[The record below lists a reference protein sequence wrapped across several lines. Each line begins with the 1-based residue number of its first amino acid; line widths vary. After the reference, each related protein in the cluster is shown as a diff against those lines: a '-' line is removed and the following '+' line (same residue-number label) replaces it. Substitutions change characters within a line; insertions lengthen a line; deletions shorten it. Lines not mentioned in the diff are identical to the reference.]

1 MSRGRAHGTATD
13 AMRAAAAPRGVIDPA
28 TPQSPRAFDP
38 TAQPRRTFAWP
49 AHRYELAVPAG
60 ERRVLALSWLALA
73 TAALIG
79 SGLFA
84 LLLVGART
92 PGVNA
97 LLPGVDFFHVA
108 LVVHVDLS
116 VLVWFLAMA
125 GVLWTLAG
133 SERWLALGWCG
144 FTLSALG
151 AAVMTLAPFFGAAAP
166 VMSNYVPVLDDARF
180 LFGLALFGAGLA
192 LTTLRALAVP
202 GRVGLALP
210 GAGVLRFG
218 LNAAAVATALAL
230 GALLWS
236 ALALRHGA
244 AAGLV
249 GKPYYELL
257 FWGAG
262 HVVQFTW
269 TLLML
274 VGWLWLATRIEAP
287 LPLSPRVV
295 LLLFGV
301 ALVSVFA
308 TPLIYLAF
316 DVGSVEQQRLF
327 TWLMRFGGGL
337 AIVPIVLALAVAL
350 WRAPPRAPDGRAP
363 GGAADARALRACL
376 LASMALFCVGGVIG
390 FLIRGSD
397 VRVPAHYHG
406 AIVGVTLALM
416 GVTYALLPAL
426 GFARPGAIARWQPLL
441 YGAGQLMHIV
451 GLVWSGGYGVQRKV
465 AGAGQVLRTPQEV
478 AGMGLMGLGGLV
490 AIIGGLLFVVV
501 VLQSVQRARR
511 ARAAAR

>member
-1 MSRGRAHGTATD
+1 MNTD
-13 AMRAAAAPRGVIDPA
+13 SP
-28 TPQSPRAFDP
+28 SLPRA
-38 TAQPRRTFAWP
+38 WVLP

-60 ERRVLALSWLALA
+60 DRRVLAIAWLALA
-73 TAALIG
+73 TAALVG

-116 VLVWFLAMA
+116 VLAWFLAMA
-125 GVLWTLAG
+125 GLLWTLAG
-133 SERWLALGWCG
+133 SERWLAFGWTG
-144 FTLSALG
+144 FTLAAIG
-151 AAVMTLAPFFGAAAP
+151 AAVMVLAPFAGAAAP
-166 VMSNYVPVLDDARF
+166 VMSNYVPVLDDWRF
-180 LFGLALFGAGLA
+180 LLGLALFGSGLA
-192 LTTLRALAVP
+192 MTTWRALVVP
-202 GRVGLALP
+202 GRVGVALP
-210 GAGVLRFG
+210 GSGVLRFG
-218 LNAAAVATALAL
+218 LNAAAVSTALAL
-230 GALLWS
+230 VALVWS

-244 AAGLV
+244 DAGLQ

-257 FWGAG
+257 FWGPG

-274 VGWLWLATRIEAP
+274 VSWLWLATRIDAP

-295 LLLFGV
+295 LLFFGV

-308 TPLIYLAF
+308 TPVIYLAF
-316 DVGSVEQQRLF
+316 DVGSAEHNRLF

-350 WRAPPRAPDGRAP
+350 WRAAPCPD
-363 GGAADARALRACL
+363 DARALRASL
-376 LASMALFCVGGVIG
+376 LASMALFCVGGLIG
-390 FLIRGSD
+390 FLIQGSD

-406 AIVGVTLALM
+406 SIVGVTLALM
-416 GVTYALLPAL
+416 GATYALLPAL
-426 GFARPGAIARWQPLL
+426 GLPRPGRLAVWQPTL

-465 AGAGQVLRTPQEV
+465 AGADQVLRTPQEV
-478 AGMGLMGLGGLV
+478 AGMGLMGLGGLIAV
-490 AIIGGLLFVVV
+490 IGGLLFVLV
-501 VLQSVQRARR
+501 VLQSMHRARR
-511 ARAAAR
+511 VRMAAHWPAAGTD

>member
-1 MSRGRAHGTATD
+1 MNTIARSARASWAL
-13 AMRAAAAPRGVIDPA
+13 
-28 TPQSPRAFDP
+28 
-38 TAQPRRTFAWP
+38 P

-60 ERRVLALSWLALA
+60 ERRALAQAWLALA

-92 PGVNA
+92 PAVNT
-97 LLPGVDFFHVA
+97 LLPGIDFFHVA
-108 LVVHVDLS
+108 LVAHVDLS

-125 GVLWTLAG
+125 GLLWTLAG
-133 SERWLALGWCG
+133 SEAWLALGWFG
-144 FTLSALG
+144 FTLAAIG
-151 AAVMTLAPFFGAAAP
+151 AAVMTLAPFAGAAAP
-166 VMSNYVPVLDDARF
+166 VMSNYVPVLDDWRF

-192 LTTLRALAVP
+192 AVTLRALAVP
-202 GRVGLALP
+202 GRVGVALP
-210 GAGVLRFG
+210 GGGVLRFG
-218 LNAAAVATALAL
+218 LNAAAVSTALAL
-230 GALLWS
+230 VALVWS
-236 ALALRHGA
+236 ALALRQSA
-244 AAGLV
+244 AAGLH
-249 GKPYYELL
+249 GKPYFELL
-257 FWGAG
+257 FWGPG

-274 VGWLWLATRIEAP
+274 VSWLWLATRIEAP

-316 DVGSVEQQRLF
+316 EVGSVEQQRLF

-337 AIVPIVLALAVAL
+337 AIVPIVLALVVAL
-350 WRAPPRAPDGRAP
+350 WRAAPCPPQ
-363 GGAADARALRACL
+363 ARALRASL
-376 LASMALFCVGGVIG
+376 LASMALFCVGGGIG
-390 FLIRGSD
+390 FLIQGSD

-406 AIVGVTLALM
+406 TIVGVTLALM

-426 GFARPGAIARWQPLL
+426 GLARPGRLAVWQPLL

-465 AGAGQVLRTPQEV
+465 AGADQVLRTPQEV
-478 AGMGLMGLGGLV
+478 VGMGLMGLGGLI
-490 AIIGGLLFVVV
+490 AIVGGLLFVVV
-501 VLQSVQRARR
+501 VLQSVRGARR
-511 ARAAAR
+511 SRLPPAAGSEAA

>member
-1 MSRGRAHGTATD
+1 M
-13 AMRAAAAPRGVIDPA
+13 PE
-28 TPQSPRAFDP
+28 
-38 TAQPRRTFAWP
+38 
-49 AHRYELAVPAG
+49 HRYELAVPLG
-60 ERRVLALSWLALA
+60 ERRLLALAWLALA

-92 PGVNA
+92 PGLNA

-125 GVLWTLAG
+125 GLLWTLAG

-144 FTLSALG
+144 FTLAAIG
-151 AAVMTLAPFFGAAAP
+151 AAVMTLAPFAGAAAP
-166 VMSNYVPVLDDARF
+166 VMSNYVPVLDDGRF
-180 LFGLALFGAGLA
+180 LFGLALFGCGLGV
-192 LTTLRALAVP
+192 TTVRALAVP
-202 GRVGLALP
+202 GRVGIALP

-218 LNAAAVATALAL
+218 LNAAAVSAALAL
-230 GALLWS
+230 GALMWS
-236 ALALRHGA
+236 YLALRNGA
-244 AAGLV
+244 DAGLQ

-257 FWGAG
+257 FWGPG

-274 VGWLWLATRIEAP
+274 VSWLWLATRIAAP

-308 TPLIYLAF
+308 TPVIYLAF
-316 DVGSVEQQRLF
+316 EVGSAEHNRLF

-350 WRAPPRAPDGRAP
+350 LRAEPCPRE
-363 GGAADARALRACL
+363 ARALRASL
-376 LASMALFCVGGVIG
+376 LASMTLFCVGGGIG
-390 FLIRGSD
+390 FLIQGSD

-406 AIVGVTLALM
+406 SIVGVTLALM
-416 GVTYALLPAL
+416 GATYALLPAL
-426 GFARPGAIARWQPLL
+426 GFGRPGRLALWQPGL

-465 AGAGQVLRTPQEV
+465 AGADQVLRTPQEV
-478 AGMGLMGLGGLV
+478 AGMGLMGLGGLI
-490 AIIGGLLFVVV
+490 AIVGGLLFVVV
-501 VLQSVQRARR
+501 VLQSV
-511 ARAAAR
+511 RAAWRVRPNDGSGQPPR

>member
-1 MSRGRAHGTATD
+1 MSRPLGSARESRTPRAD
-13 AMRAAAAPRGVIDPA
+13 SLVSAAPPLRGA
-28 TPQSPRAFDP
+28 W
-38 TAQPRRTFAWP
+38 AWP
-49 AHRYELAVPAG
+49 AYRYELAVPAG
-60 ERRVLALSWLALA
+60 EQRALASAWLALA

-125 GVLWTLAG
+125 GLLWSLAG
-133 SERWLALGWCG
+133 SQRWLALGWAG

-151 AAVMTLAPFFGAAAP
+151 ALVMTLAPFFGAAAP
-166 VMSNYVPVLDDARF
+166 VMSNYVPVLDDPRF
-180 LFGLALFGAGLA
+180 LFGLALFGAGMA
-192 LTTLRALAVP
+192 LTCLRALAVP
-202 GRVGLALP
+202 GRVGMTLP

-218 LNAAAVATALAL
+218 LNAAAVATAVTLIAL
-230 GALLWS
+230 VWS
-236 ALALRHGA
+236 ALALRNGT
-244 AAGLV
+244 AAGLQ

-274 VGWLWLATRIEAP
+274 VSWLWLASRIEAL

-308 TPLIYLAF
+308 TPVIYLAF
-316 DVGSVEQQRLF
+316 EVGSVEHQRMF

-337 AIVPIVLALAVAL
+337 AIVPIVLALALAL
-350 WRAPPRAPDGRAP
+350 WRAPTCPL
-363 GGAADARALRACL
+363 DARPLRACL
-376 LASMALFCVGGVIG
+376 LASVTLFCVGGAIG
-390 FLIRGSD
+390 FLIQGSD

-416 GVTYALLPAL
+416 GATYALLPAL
-426 GFARPGAIARWQPLL
+426 GLGQPGRLARWQPLL
-441 YGAGQLMHIV
+441 YGAGQLMHII

-465 AGAGQVLRTPQEV
+465 AGADQVLRTPQEV

-501 VLQSVQRARR
+501 VLQAARR
-511 ARAAAR
+511 RAAPAARQAA

>member
-1 MSRGRAHGTATD
+1 MSAAHLPGQAL
-13 AMRAAAAPRGVIDPA
+13 
-28 TPQSPRAFDP
+28 P
-38 TAQPRRTFAWP
+38 TAWALP
-49 AHRYELAVPAG
+49 AHRYELAVPVG
-60 ERRVLALSWLALA
+60 ERRVLAVAWLGLA

-92 PGVNA
+92 PGLNA

-125 GVLWTLAG
+125 GLLWTLSG
-133 SERWLALGWCG
+133 SQRWLPLGWFG
-144 FTLSALG
+144 FTLAAIG
-151 AAVMTLAPFFGAAAP
+151 AAVMTLAPFAGAGAP

-180 LFGLALFGAGLA
+180 LFGLALFGGGLA
-192 LTTLRALAVP
+192 FTTGRALAAP
-202 GRVGLALP
+202 GRVGVALP

-218 LNAAAVATALAL
+218 LNAAAVSTALAL
-230 GALLWS
+230 VALVWS
-236 ALALRHGA
+236 ALALRHGD
-244 AAGLV
+244 AGLQ

-257 FWGAG
+257 FWGPG

-274 VGWLWLATRIEAP
+274 VSWLWLATRIEAP

-308 TPLIYLAF
+308 TPAIYLAF
-316 DVGSVEQQRLF
+316 DVGSAEHKRLF

-350 WRAPPRAPDGRAP
+350 LRAGPCPP
-363 GGAADARALRACL
+363 DARALRASL
-376 LASMALFCVGGVIG
+376 LASMVLFCVGGGIG
-390 FLIRGSD
+390 FLIQGSD

-406 AIVGVTLALM
+406 SIVGVTLALM
-416 GVTYALLPAL
+416 GATYALLPAL
-426 GFARPGAIARWQPLL
+426 GLARPGRLAVWQPAL

-465 AGAGQVLRTPQEV
+465 AGVDQVLRTPQEV
-478 AGMGLMGLGGLV
+478 AGMGLMGLGGLI
-490 AIIGGLLFVVV
+490 AIVGGLLFVVV
-501 VLQSVQRARR
+501 VLQSVRAARR
-511 ARAAAR
+511 SRATQCRASAG